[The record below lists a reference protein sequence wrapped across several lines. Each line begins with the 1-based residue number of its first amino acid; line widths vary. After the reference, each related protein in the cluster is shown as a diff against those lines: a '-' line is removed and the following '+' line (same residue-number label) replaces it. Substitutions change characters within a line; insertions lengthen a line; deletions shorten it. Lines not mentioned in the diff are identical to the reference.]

1 MILDNKKHLLILGCS
16 FTVSTYKTFGEII
29 SEKYDL
35 KLHNLGIEGGTN
47 PYIIKKTYEWFTKNK
62 NKIHD
67 TFVIIAWT
75 HPQRRM
81 YWNNKQNEW
90 LNDTNHIHMRDTDRF
105 KEPFINTTWTYKERQ
120 KFCINFLNNTYAEN
134 NHYMEHIIN
143 LQSFLISNK
152 IDYIMFNSLWDMF
165 SDGKSPYQAEMIIDT
180 DWDEIGE
187 RPNLNR
193 ELWDNFVDKDTFY
206 LKIFHDMIGE
216 DKSLWY
222 SENDNHPNDK
232 SHKLWSEKLIK
243 FIEGVYV

>member
-16 FTVSTYKTFGEII
+16 FTVSTYKTFGEVI

-35 KLHNLGIEGGTN
+35 QLHNLGIEGGSN
-47 PYIIKKTYEWFTKNK
+47 AYIIKKAYEWFTKNK
-62 NKIHD
+62 TNIDD
-67 TFVIIAWT
+67 TFVIVGWT
-75 HPQRRM
+75 HPQRRI
-81 YWNNKQNEW
+81 YWNNKKKEW
-90 LNDTNHIHMRDTDRF
+90 FNDTNHIHQKDTDRF
-105 KEPFINTTWTYKERQ
+105 KEPFIKTTWTYKERQ
-120 KFCINFLNNTYAEN
+120 KFCDNFLNNTYAEN
-134 NHYMEHIIN
+134 NNYMEHIIN
-143 LQSFLISNK
+143 LQSFLKNNK

-165 SDGKSPYQAEMIIDT
+165 SDGKSPYQSYMIIDT

-232 SHKLWSEKLIK
+232 SHKLWSERLIK